1 MKNSIL
7 KYLVDTFMF
16 ISMSGIIFIGILMAF
31 FLAEGP
37 VKNEA
42 AKYFLGLH
50 RHQWGHLH
58 LYLSLAF
65 TFFLILHLVLEWKW
79 IKLTAA
85 KLFKGAWKLTVIGTC
100 LLAVLVLVL
109 FWVWTPKYAESYS
122 EFGRGQGKGML
133 NPAGAL
139 PHSDSLQ
146 QAGESEREGGLVLTG
161 QMTLQDIEKITGISA
176 ERIIESMHWSSQT
189 RTDITLGWLKRQIG
203 FDMITFRDRIYSLMD
218 ERQAG
223 PVESMEPVH
232 ESGGVKEDLTEKED
246 NSLPEAEEHDEK
258 AVRGMG
264 AEDQFGL
271 VITGRMTFRD
281 IQKETGVDLDVL
293 FRRMGLP
300 PSTSQDEGIGRLRRT
315 YGFSIPKLRETLA
328 ELMEKK

>member
-1 MKNSIL
+1 MKNSTL
-7 KYLVDTFMF
+7 KYLVDTLMF

-58 LYLSLAF
+58 LYLSLVF

-79 IKLTAA
+79 IKGTAS
-85 KLFKGAWKLTVIGTC
+85 KLFKGAWKLAVIGTC

-122 EFGRGQGKGML
+122 EFGRGQGQGML
-133 NPAGAL
+133 TSAGAF
-139 PHSDSLQ
+139 PHADPLQ
-146 QAGESEREGGLVLTG
+146 QEGEREGGLVLTG
-161 QMTLQDIEKITGISA
+161 QMTLQDIEKITGLPA
-176 ERIIESMHWSSQT
+176 ERIIESMHWSPKT
-189 RTDITLGWLKRQIG
+189 RTDITLGWLKREIG
-203 FDMITFRDRIYSLMD
+203 FDMITFRDRIYLLMD
-218 ERQAG
+218 ERQAE
-223 PVESMEPVH
+223 PVELMEPGP
-232 ESGGVKEDLTEKED
+232 ESGGVEEDLTEGKD
-246 NSLPEAEEHDEK
+246 DSLPASEEHDEK

-264 AEDQFGL
+264 AEDLSGL

-281 IQKETGVDLDVL
+281 IQKETGVNLDVL
-293 FRRMGLP
+293 FKRMGLP
-300 PSTSQDEGIGRLRRT
+300 PTTSQDEGIGRLRRM